1 MNHKDVSNEIWKFE
15 NFENYFFKFGSRCIL
30 IKLYTQEF
38 ESHLPRFKLCFSYC
52 VGFGL
57 GFLFESQRDY
67 WLSISLR
74 LDSTELNQI
83 MFSLHMSESPS
94 EHPSL
99 PLQAILNLNL
109 PSLISLL
116 SDFIFGLDN
125 FIGKGSY
132 SRYPWESRN
141 LCNFKI
147 VLAWFHGKIE
157 SWWEKGRYINN
168 GFVEKLYFSIKFTW
182 ENTDK
187 ISPIWGV
194 HFARN
199 RIINNDTFSSN
210 KDRKNLFLC
219 LHFSISHSA
228 SLQQVWIIS
237 ECSKFRN

>member
-1 MNHKDVSNEIWKFE
+1 MIYKPQLRSSRNILSFLFPRILRTRNLSKLRMNHKDVSNEIWKFE

-109 PSLISLL
+109 
-116 SDFIFGLDN
+116 DFA
-125 FIGKGSY
+125 FI
-132 SRYPWESRN
+132 W
-141 LCNFKI
+141 L
-147 VLAWFHGKIE
+147 
-157 SWWEKGRYINN
+157 YI
-168 GFVEKLYFSIKFTW
+168 
-182 ENTDK
+182 
-187 ISPIWGV
+187 
-194 HFARN
+194 
-199 RIINNDTFSSN
+199 
-210 KDRKNLFLC
+210 
-219 LHFSISHSA
+219 
-228 SLQQVWIIS
+228 WI
-237 ECSKFRN
+237 R